1 MLEST
6 GTGKKF
12 PVDKKLS
19 ATKKP
24 VAAKNLPTRK
34 KLPAEKKLATAKKP
48 TTAKEPT
55 TAKKPP
61 SRKNPYLDKKPPS
74 TLSQLKRIRGQV
86 DGIIKM
92 HEGERSCVDVVHQIL
107 AARNSLGSVARNL
120 LTDEAARCTSTNE
133 TRKLEQVLK
142 ELFRY

>member
-1 MLEST
+1 MNTKMSMLKNTSA
-6 GTGKKF
+6 
-12 PVDKKLS
+12 DKK
-19 ATKKP
+19 P
-24 VAAKNLPTRK
+24 H
-34 KLPAEKKLATAKKP
+34 
-48 TTAKEPT
+48 
-55 TAKKPP
+55 
-61 SRKNPYLDKKPPS
+61 LDKKPSS

-92 HEGERSCVDVVHQIL
+92 QEGDRSCVDVVHQIL

-133 TRKLEQVLK
+133 TRKLEKVLK